1 MKKVPFLCFL
11 IILIPIT
18 TSAHSGKD
26 AYQSLMKIQREI
38 ETGINYETYR
48 DRIVDAKAEVD
59 LFIKSAQA
67 KKNKN
72 LARNFINILTAY
84 ESARDIWRMKFERF
98 DNEGEI
104 FHINLEFFLF
114 EIEFQKYSAMYPIFK
129 DPEFVNEEE
138 CRKEQK
144 DTRFSC
150 LYRDIAIQIL
160 WGVAANDL
168 ESPYRANA

>member
-1 MKKVPFLCFL
+1 MKKGLLFSFL

-48 DRIVDAKAEVD
+48 DRIFDAKAEVD

-84 ESARDIWRMKFERF
+84 ESARDIWRM
-98 DNEGEI
+98 
-104 FHINLEFFLF
+104 
-114 EIEFQKYSAMYPIFK
+114 
-129 DPEFVNEEE
+129 
-138 CRKEQK
+138 
-144 DTRFSC
+144 
-150 LYRDIAIQIL
+150 
-160 WGVAANDL
+160 
-168 ESPYRANA
+168 